1 MYLQSLVLVLLAVNF
16 ATSGYVPQATEFTEV
31 ENVRPKVT
39 NANEEKVDSVSEKQS
54 PVVVSTENSVKTA
67 EKSDS
72 SPVASMATSVSTTEE
87 AHAHEET
94 TDKVVSSSTKL
105 TSEGVK
111 DMKLHPNW
119 NRNHGEEVKTQS
131 ADAAVEV
138 PVPVDDPKIT
148 KLY

>member
-1 MYLQSLVLVLLAVNF
+1 MLAVNF

-72 SPVASMATSVSTTEE
+72 SPVASMATSVSTTGKFIHSLFMLKNIIKYKGTLTYG
-87 AHAHEET
+87 A
-94 TDKVVSSSTKL
+94 STKSSRL
-105 TSEGVK
+105 
-111 DMKLHPNW
+111 KLF
-119 NRNHGEEVKTQS
+119 GC
-131 ADAAVEV
+131 
-138 PVPVDDPKIT
+138 
-148 KLY
+148 